1 MQPFSQSIGNF
12 SRTVKEFER
21 LIRSGK
27 VVIDDNPITR
37 WMFSNVELKV
47 DHNENCKPIKEGMKK
62 KKKIDGVIAILEALG
77 GYLSD
82 CYEEPT
88 CEYITNN

>member
-1 MQPFSQSIGNF
+1 
-12 SRTVKEFER
+12 
-21 LIRSGK
+21 
-27 VVIDDNPITR
+27 
-37 WMFSNVELKV
+37 MFSNVELKV